1 MKHIITVLFAAGLV
15 AALASGCDRQYTTY
29 SDAEYVMF
37 ADTMSVNMVLQD
49 QEYFTVPVAST
60 TACDYDRNFGVEI
73 IDKNSK
79 AIEGLHY
86 RLQSNTITIPAGN
99 RATEVRVYPAY
110 GMFESGDTLNF
121 SLRLVMPQQLKWD
134 LYGDTTHV
142 KMVKS
147 CPFQLDDFTG
157 WCLVTS
163 MFLNSYPGVENQS
176 IQRLVR
182 VTKDPSKE
190 HTVILHNWL
199 FTGYDV
205 TLTFDP
211 SDPANPIVSMDPDQV
226 LSDTDSVFGQP
237 HGDGKILVSSSPAN
251 ISYFNACDRFVSL
264 WIWAYVEDLGTMYGS
279 IGTFYNIL
287 EWISDEEAE
296 LLQRENGM

>member
-1 MKHIITVLFAAGLV
+1 MKHIITVLFAAGFA
-15 AALASGCDRQYTTY
+15 AALSSGCDRQYTTY
-29 SDAEYVMF
+29 SGAEYVMF

-49 QEYFTVPVAST
+49 QEYFSVPVAAT
-60 TACDYDRNFGVEI
+60 TACGYDRNFGIEI

-86 RLQSNTITIPAGN
+86 RLQSNTITIPAGQL
-99 RATEVRVYPAY
+99 ATEVKVRPVYDK
-110 GMFESGDTLNF
+110 FESGDTLNF

-134 LYGDTTHV
+134 LYGDTTHI

-147 CPFQLDDFTG
+147 CPFSLDDFTG

-163 MFLNSYPGVENQS
+163 MFLNSYPGVENRS
-176 IQRLVR
+176 IQRLIR
-182 VTKDPSKE
+182 VDKDPSKE
-190 HTVILHNWL
+190 HTVILRNWL

-211 SDPANPIVSMDPDQV
+211 SDPANPLVSMDPGQV
-226 LSDTDSVFGQP
+226 LSDTDSVFGQT
-237 HGDGKILVSSSPAN
+237 HGDGMLLVSSSPGYL
-251 ISYFNACDRFVSL
+251 SYFNACDRFVSL
-264 WIWAYVEDLGTMYGS
+264 WIWAYVEDLGSMYGTV
-279 IGTFYNIL
+279 GNFYNIL

-296 LLQRENGM
+296 RLQRENGM